1 MRVAG
6 QEDCLTGEMQDRD
19 ILDRREERWEAR
31 QVGRKTGR
39 MQERRDAG
47 QEGCRTGGI

>member
-31 QVGRKTGR
+31 PVGKKGCRKSR
-39 MQERRDAG
+39 IKERKYAG
-47 QEGCRTGGI
+47 QEG